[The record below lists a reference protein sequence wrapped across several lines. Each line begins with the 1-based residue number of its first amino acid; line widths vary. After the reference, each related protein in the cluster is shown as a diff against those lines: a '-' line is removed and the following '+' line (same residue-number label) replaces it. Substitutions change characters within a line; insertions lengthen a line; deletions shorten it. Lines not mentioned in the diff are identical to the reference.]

1 MRFAKRSS
9 TRAAVLVGVVAAAA
23 LLALGGAAAGAD
35 WLAYGGFGVAVLA
48 AAALA
53 VTLLRTR
60 QEEAE
65 RSRHA
70 DQLIAAEQDERRRLA
85 LFLHDVP
92 VQSMSGIAL
101 MLDGVVDAI
110 YRGRVDDAKE
120 ILARAVS
127 RQRGDPR
134 LRDLSFALEPVVL
147 RDQGFGPAVQAL
159 ADQVEF
165 SQGSVVDLGVDA
177 ADALARKPGPDRAL
191 PDHPR
196 VPRRRPA
203 AGAADPH
210 RRGDRRG
217 RRRVDRD
224 VDDGSGERR
233 RRVFEALAERART
246 LGGTVD
252 VERSSDEGGTAVRIT
267 LPPYTAA
274 VRVRAHG
281 DPGKAP
287 ALRLEDDR
295 VQRHEAGGRAAAR
308 GQRRRARRG
317 WPPGG
322 QSPSTPFPPGD
333 DRRAAYL
340 QPLPG

>member
-23 LLALGGAAAGAD
+23 LLALAGAAAGVD
-35 WLAYGGFGVAVLA
+35 WLAYGGFGLAVLA

-53 VTLLRTR
+53 ITLLRTR

-110 YRGRVDDAKE
+110 DRGRVDDAKE
-120 ILARAVS
+120 ILAKAVG
-127 RQRGDPR
+127 RQRETIR
-134 LRDLSFALEPVVL
+134 ELRDLSSALEPVVL

-165 SQGSVVDLGVDA
+165 SQGVVVDLDVDA
-177 ADALARKPGPDRAL
+177 ADALASRAQIVL
-191 PDHPR
+191 YQIIRESLD
-196 VPRRRPA
+196 A
-203 AGAADPH
+203 AL
-210 RRGDRRG
+210 RRGPPTRISVNIG
-217 RRRVDRD
+217 EVDGGA
-224 VDDGSGERR
+224 VETLITDDGSGERR

-246 LGGTVD
+246 LGGTIDVD
-252 VERSSDEGGTAVRIT
+252 RSSDEGGTAVRIT
-267 LPPYTAA
+267 LPPYTA
-274 VRVRAHG
+274 
-281 DPGKAP
+281 
-287 ALRLEDDR
+287 
-295 VQRHEAGGRAAAR
+295 R
-308 GQRRRARRG
+308 G
-317 WPPGG
+317 
-322 QSPSTPFPPGD
+322 
-333 DRRAAYL
+333 
-340 QPLPG
+340 

>member
-23 LLALGGAAAGAD
+23 LLALAGAATGVD
-35 WLAYGGFGVAVLA
+35 WLAYSGFGLAVLG

-53 VTLLRTR
+53 ITLLRPR

-110 YRGRVDDAKE
+110 DRGRVDDAKE
-120 ILARAVS
+120 ILAKAVS
-127 RQRGDPR
+127 RQRETIR
-134 LRDLSFALEPVVL
+134 ELRDLSFALEPVVL

-165 SQGSVVDLGVDA
+165 SQGVVVDLDVDA
-177 ADALARKPGPDRAL
+177 ADALASRAQIVL
-191 PDHPR
+191 YQIIRESLD
-196 VPRRRPA
+196 A
-203 AGAADPH
+203 AL
-210 RRGDRRG
+210 RRGPPTRISVNIG
-217 RRRVDRD
+217 EVDGGA
-224 VDDGSGERR
+224 VETLITDDGSGERR

-252 VERSSDEGGTAVRIT
+252 VDRSSDEGGTAVRIT
-267 LPPYTAA
+267 LPPYTA
-274 VRVRAHG
+274 
-281 DPGKAP
+281 
-287 ALRLEDDR
+287 
-295 VQRHEAGGRAAAR
+295 R
-308 GQRRRARRG
+308 G
-317 WPPGG
+317 
-322 QSPSTPFPPGD
+322 
-333 DRRAAYL
+333 
-340 QPLPG
+340 

>member
-1 MRFAKRSS
+1 LRFAKRSS

-23 LLALGGAAAGAD
+23 LLALAGAAAGVD

-53 VTLLRTR
+53 ITLLRTR

-110 YRGRVDDAKE
+110 DRGRVEDAKE
-120 ILARAVS
+120 ILEKAVS
-127 RQRGDPR
+127 RQRETIR
-134 LRDLSFALEPVVL
+134 ELRDLSFALEPVVL

-165 SQGSVVDLGVDA
+165 SQGVVVDLDVDA
-177 ADALARKPGPDRAL
+177 ADALASRAQIVL
-191 PDHPR
+191 YQIIRESLD
-196 VPRRRPA
+196 A
-203 AGAADPH
+203 AL
-210 RRGDRRG
+210 RRGPPTRIS
-217 RRRVDRD
+217 VDIGEVD
-224 VDDGSGERR
+224 GGAVETLITDDGSGERR

-252 VERSSDEGGTAVRIT
+252 VDRSSDEGGTAVRIT
-267 LPPYTAA
+267 LPSYTA
-274 VRVRAHG
+274 
-281 DPGKAP
+281 
-287 ALRLEDDR
+287 
-295 VQRHEAGGRAAAR
+295 R
-308 GQRRRARRG
+308 G
-317 WPPGG
+317 
-322 QSPSTPFPPGD
+322 
-333 DRRAAYL
+333 
-340 QPLPG
+340 

>member
-9 TRAAVLVGVVAAAA
+9 TRAALLVGVVATAA
-23 LLALGGAAAGAD
+23 LLALAGAAAGED
-35 WLAYGGFGVAVLA
+35 WLAYGGFGLAVLA

-53 VTLLRTR
+53 ITLLRTR

-110 YRGRVDDAKE
+110 DRGRVDDAKE
-120 ILARAVS
+120 ILAKAVS
-127 RQRGDPR
+127 RQRETIR
-134 LRDLSFALEPVVL
+134 ELRDLSFALEPVVL

-165 SQGSVVDLGVDA
+165 SQGVVVDLDVDA
-177 ADALARKPGPDRAL
+177 ADALASRAQIVL
-191 PDHPR
+191 YQIIRESLD
-196 VPRRRPA
+196 A
-203 AGAADPH
+203 AL
-210 RRGDRRG
+210 RRGPPTRISVNIG
-217 RRRVDRD
+217 EVDGGA
-224 VDDGSGERR
+224 VETLITDDGSGERR

-252 VERSSDEGGTAVRIT
+252 VDRSSDEGGTAVRIT
-267 LPPYTAA
+267 LPPYTA
-274 VRVRAHG
+274 
-281 DPGKAP
+281 
-287 ALRLEDDR
+287 
-295 VQRHEAGGRAAAR
+295 R
-308 GQRRRARRG
+308 G
-317 WPPGG
+317 
-322 QSPSTPFPPGD
+322 
-333 DRRAAYL
+333 
-340 QPLPG
+340 

>member
-1 MRFAKRSS
+1 MRWRLRFAKRSS

-23 LLALGGAAAGAD
+23 LLALAGAAAGAD
-35 WLAYGGFGVAVLA
+35 WLAYGSFGVAVLA

-110 YRGRVDDAKE
+110 DRGRVDDAKE

-127 RQRGDPR
+127 RQRETIR
-134 LRDLSFALEPVVL
+134 ELRDLSFALEPVVL

-165 SQGSVVDLGVDA
+165 SQGIVVDLDVDA
-177 ADALARKPGPDRAL
+177 ADALASRAQIVL
-191 PDHPR
+191 YQSIRESLD
-196 VPRRRPA
+196 A
-203 AGAADPH
+203 AL
-210 RRGDRRG
+210 RRGPPTRLSVAIG
-217 RRRVDRD
+217 AVAGGS
-224 VDDGSGERR
+224 VETLITDDGSGERR

-267 LPPYTAA
+267 LPPYTA
-274 VRVRAHG
+274 
-281 DPGKAP
+281 
-287 ALRLEDDR
+287 
-295 VQRHEAGGRAAAR
+295 R
-308 GQRRRARRG
+308 G
-317 WPPGG
+317 
-322 QSPSTPFPPGD
+322 
-333 DRRAAYL
+333 
-340 QPLPG
+340 

>member
-23 LLALGGAAAGAD
+23 LLALAGAAAGAD

-48 AAALA
+48 GAALA

-110 YRGRVDDAKE
+110 DRGRVDDAKE

-127 RQRGDPR
+127 RQRETIR
-134 LRDLSFALEPVVL
+134 ELRDLSFALEPVVL

-165 SQGSVVDLGVDA
+165 SQGVVVDLDVDA
-177 ADALARKPGPDRAL
+177 ADALASRAQIVL
-191 PDHPR
+191 YQIIRESLD
-196 VPRRRPA
+196 A
-203 AGAADPH
+203 AL
-210 RRGDRRG
+210 RRGPPTRISVNIG
-217 RRRVDRD
+217 EVDGGS
-224 VDDGSGERR
+224 VETLITDDGSGERR
-233 RRVFEALAERART
+233 RLVFEALAERART

-267 LPPYTAA
+267 LPPYTA
-274 VRVRAHG
+274 
-281 DPGKAP
+281 
-287 ALRLEDDR
+287 
-295 VQRHEAGGRAAAR
+295 R
-308 GQRRRARRG
+308 G
-317 WPPGG
+317 
-322 QSPSTPFPPGD
+322 
-333 DRRAAYL
+333 
-340 QPLPG
+340 

>member
-23 LLALGGAAAGAD
+23 LLALAGAAAGVD

-53 VTLLRTR
+53 ITLLRTR

-110 YRGRVDDAKE
+110 DRGRFDDAKE
-120 ILARAVS
+120 ILARAAS
-127 RQRGDPR
+127 RQRETIR
-134 LRDLSFALEPVVL
+134 ELRDLSFALEPVVL

-165 SQGSVVDLGVDA
+165 SQGVVVYIDVDA
-177 ADALARKPGPDRAL
+177 ADALASRAQIVL
-191 PDHPR
+191 YQIIRESLD
-196 VPRRRPA
+196 A
-203 AGAADPH
+203 AL
-210 RRGDRRG
+210 RRGPPTRISVNIG
-217 RRRVDRD
+217 EVDGGS
-224 VDDGSGERR
+224 VETLITDDGSGERR

-246 LGGTVD
+246 LGGTIDVD
-252 VERSSDEGGTAVRIT
+252 RSSDEGGTAVRIT
-267 LPPYTAA
+267 LPPYTA
-274 VRVRAHG
+274 
-281 DPGKAP
+281 
-287 ALRLEDDR
+287 
-295 VQRHEAGGRAAAR
+295 R
-308 GQRRRARRG
+308 G
-317 WPPGG
+317 
-322 QSPSTPFPPGD
+322 
-333 DRRAAYL
+333 
-340 QPLPG
+340 